1 MVKDLPKRLVNITE
15 ITSDQA
21 NLREKLDEV
30 LRKFDE
36 MTSQKAK
43 EAVSAKKVEE
53 LVTRDEIDN
62 LKAQFI
68 SLSEAFEVVE
78 NKVSS
83 YDDDFNDLA
92 YRVVGL
98 EAQGRRD
105 SIVVHGLS
113 DIPKDRS
120 EKNIIGYVCHKLNT
134 LLPRGFRINPGHIHT
149 AHLIAPRNRNNK
161 TPIMLIKF
169 AYRWLRNDFY
179 YDRHNI

>member
-68 SLSEAFEVVE
+68 SLSEAFELVE
-78 NKVSS
+78 NNIGS
-83 YDDDFNDLA
+83 LA
-92 YRVVGL
+92 LRRKGVGTRSWSMVYRTF
-98 EAQGRRD
+98 R
-105 SIVVHGLS
+105 
-113 DIPKDRS
+113 K
-120 EKNIIGYVCHKLNT
+120 IG
-134 LLPRGFRINPGHIHT
+134 PR
-149 AHLIAPRNRNNK
+149 K
-161 TPIMLIKF
+161 T
-169 AYRWLRNDFY
+169 
-179 YDRHNI
+179 